1 MVAQNRPRRRPC
13 PAPCR
18 RASPRSARRG
28 ARAAPTPSRP
38 ASWRLP
44 RSCPSPSPCGRTS
57 SRPAGRGPSG
67 LKGRGRAGMTEP
79 RPPFALYSDSVRSR
93 TMLAEHRRMNIK
105 TVIVCSKMETKIFFD
120 AFLGGLKARLQRPHR
135 VQSAAIGGNRPD
147 SYRNGR
153 NNRAAP
159 NSRLSRQRWPPMRDR
174 QSSTRC
180 ASRSRRRCT
189 LPSLSWRPSQ
199 ARRSCG
205 RRWRTPRFSSPRS
218 LLAAT

>member
-1 MVAQNRPRRRPC
+1 MVAQNRPRGCSC
-13 PAPCR
+13 PMPCR

-105 TVIVCSKMETKIFFD
+105 TVYVCSKMETKIFFD

-135 VQSAAIGGNRPD
+135 VQSAAIVRIRTEMVEITAPRRVLDFPD
-147 SYRNGR
+147 SDGH
-153 NNRAAP
+153 
-159 NSRLSRQRWPPMRDR
+159 
-174 QSSTRC
+174 RC
-180 ASRSRRRCT
+180 ATGRAQRDSHHEAEGDVRCHH
-189 LPSLSWRPSQ
+189 
-199 ARRSCG
+199 
-205 RRWRTPRFSSPRS
+205 
-218 LLAAT
+218 